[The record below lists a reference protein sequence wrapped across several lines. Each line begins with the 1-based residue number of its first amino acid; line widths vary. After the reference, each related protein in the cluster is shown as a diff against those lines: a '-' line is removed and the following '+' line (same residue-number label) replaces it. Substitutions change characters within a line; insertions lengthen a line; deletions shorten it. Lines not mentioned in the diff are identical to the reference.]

1 MLGVNSLDIMKVL
14 SSIMLLG
21 NVSFTDGKW
30 S

>member
-14 SSIMLLG
+14 SAIMLLG